1 MSRIIVF
8 DPASGASGDMILGA
22 LLDAGAPLAA
32 MQEAISRLGIAG
44 VRIRSEAASTGAVR
58 GTRVTID
65 AAPDQPARDWQ
76 GIQQLLTESAL
87 SVPVREAALAV
98 FQSLAE
104 AEAQAHNEPIERV
117 HFHEVGAVDA
127 IADVVGACAGLAALG
142 VQRVVSYP
150 VAVGAGWVTA
160 SHGTMPVP
168 APATANLLAARQIP
182 IRPNPPGAD
191 TPGEL
196 LTPTGA
202 AILGTL
208 AEWQV
213 PAFTPTRAGHGFGT
227 KQLPWPNALRA
238 WVGEVDDEEETGG
251 EFLLE
256 TNIDDMNP
264 QFFDLLTERLFAA
277 GALDVWLSNA
287 TMKKGRPATIVSV
300 IAPAAR
306 REAIERTLILEST
319 TIGIRATSISRT
331 RAPRAFRT
339 VATRWGDVRLKLR
352 GWDGRVISAAPE
364 YDDCLRLS
372 REQSVPIREV
382 WAEANRLGEVYAG
395 QRWDEIERGNP

>member
-1 MSRIIVF
+1 
-8 DPASGASGDMILGA
+8 
-22 LLDAGAPLAA
+22 
-32 MQEAISRLGIAG
+32 
-44 VRIRSEAASTGAVR
+44 
-58 GTRVTID
+58 VTID

-76 GIQQLLTESAL
+76 GIQHLLAESAL
-87 SVPVREAALAV
+87 ALPVREAALAI

-160 SHGTMPVP
+160 SHGMMPVP

-182 IRPNPPGAD
+182 IRPNPPGAE

-208 AEWQV
+208 AEWQI
-213 PAFTPTRAGHGFGT
+213 PTFTPIRGGYGFGT
-227 KQLPWPNALRA
+227 RQLPWPNALRA
-238 WVGEVDDEEETGG
+238 WVGEVDEAADAGG

-264 QFFDLLTERLFAA
+264 QFFELLTERLFTA

-300 IAPAAR
+300 IAPEAR
-306 REAIERTLILEST
+306 RGAIERTLILEST
-319 TIGIRATSISRT
+319 TIGIRATPISRT
-331 RAPRAFRT
+331 RAPRAFRS

-372 REQSVPIREV
+372 RDHSVPIREV
-382 WAEANRLGEVYAG
+382 WAEANRLGEVYSG
-395 QRWDEIERGNP
+395 QRWEEIERSNS